1 MKNILLKLI
10 FLFWM
15 VCSTVS
21 VSWGNDLEIIPDE
34 KEEMLLVEAISRIS
48 QEYGVYFTFDHELVK
63 DIVVEY
69 ETRTD
74 LTVEE
79 AISGVLAGTDL
90 KFKLYDQRFVI
101 LYQND
106 EKGLESLKE
115 MIKHFEHIIAD
126 GPEKKAARRN
136 LKPVTTI
143 PLRDSWLPPVR
154 QLSQPAINVSGTVT
168 DQEGEALIG
177 VNVQVKGTTKG
188 TATDFDGKYVLEDI
202 DENAVLVFSYIGYQT
217 QEILVDGQSVI
228 DVVLETDSQTLEQ
241 VVVVAYGEQ
250 TKESVIGAITTI
262 STEDLKVPVSKLSNS
277 LAGQLAGIVSV
288 QGSGEPGSGSNFWI
302 RGVSTFGANNAP
314 LILVD
319 GVERPLD
326 LVDPEDVASFSI
338 LKDATATAVYG
349 VRGANGIVLIT
360 TKRGKDLEKPV
371 INGKVEYGILSPVRM
386 VELADAEQWMN
397 YYNDISFDASNSIP
411 FPDHIKQKYLS
422 GEDPDLYPNVDW
434 IDALF
439 KPSTSSQRANLNV
452 TGGGKVMQYFISG
465 SYYNEN
471 GIFNPIVTKQY
482 NPSMNYDKFSFR
494 SNLDVS
500 VSPTTQVSL
509 SLSNQYET
517 KNRLGVAVGTM
528 YERMLTTPPIAT
540 PTEYSDGTHAQ
551 PLVGY
556 NPYYALNSTGFSQD
570 FWNNS
575 QALVGLKQDLSSLII
590 PGLEFNFRFSWD
602 AFNGSTLD
610 KRKSPATYYAT
621 GRDEK

>member
-177 VNVQVKGTTKG
+177 VNVQVKGTSKG
-188 TATDFDGKYVLEDI
+188 TATDFDGDYGLEDVEPTAI
-202 DENAVLVFSYIGYQT
+202 LVFSYIGYQT
-217 QEILVDGQSVI
+217 LEIPVDGRSKI
-228 DVVLETDSQTLEQ
+228 DITLLSDAQMLDE
-241 VVVVAYGEQ
+241 VVVVGYGKMQ
-250 TKESVIGAITTI
+250 RSSITGSVSRVDAGQIEN
-262 STEDLKVPVSKLSNS
+262 SPNVNVMNS
-277 LAGQLAGIVSV
+277 LQGLAPGVLINPAR
-288 QGSGEPGSGSNFWI
+288 QPGESPSIRIRGNRSLSASNEPLVIIDGMPGSWDNL
-302 RGVSTFGANNAP
+302 VSQD
-314 LILVD
+314 I
-319 GVERPLD
+319 ESM
-326 LVDPEDVASFSI
+326 EI
-338 LKDATATAVYG
+338 LKDAA
-349 VRGANGIVLIT
+349 
-360 TKRGKDLEKPV
+360 
-371 INGKVEYGILSPVRM
+371 
-386 VELADAEQWMN
+386 AEE
-397 YYNDISFDASNSIP
+397 
-411 FPDHIKQKYLS
+411 H
-422 GEDPDLYPNVDW
+422 
-434 IDALF
+434 
-439 KPSTSSQRANLNV
+439 T
-452 TGGGKVMQYFISG
+452 
-465 SYYNEN
+465 
-471 GIFNPIVTKQY
+471 
-482 NPSMNYDKFSFR
+482 
-494 SNLDVS
+494 
-500 VSPTTQVSL
+500 
-509 SLSNQYET
+509 
-517 KNRLGVAVGTM
+517 
-528 YERMLTTPPIAT
+528 
-540 PTEYSDGTHAQ
+540 
-551 PLVGY
+551 
-556 NPYYALNSTGFSQD
+556 
-570 FWNNS
+570 
-575 QALVGLKQDLSSLII
+575 
-590 PGLEFNFRFSWD
+590 
-602 AFNGSTLD
+602 
-610 KRKSPATYYAT
+610 
-621 GRDEK
+621 